1 MIELL
6 SPAGNFECVKSSI
19 QNGANAIY
27 FGASSFSARAYAGN
41 FDYEEL
47 KNTIIYC
54 KTRNVKT
61 FLALNTLLKDDEFE
75 TALDIIKNTYAFGI
89 DAIIVQDL
97 GLAKIIKKDFP
108 DLPLHASTQL
118 SVHNLN
124 GVLELEKLG
133 FKRVVLSRELSISE
147 IKYICDNSNVEIEC
161 FIHGALCISY
171 SGQCLF
177 SSMIGGRSGNR
188 GKCAQPC
195 RLPYSLFNKTTDN
208 KSDNG
213 YLMSPRD
220 LCGIDLIPNLINA
233 GVHCLKIEGRMK
245 SPEYDAIVTKIYR
258 KYIDLAYSNTQY
270 SVSPTDKKNLL
281 QAFNRGNFSTGHLN
295 SKENTNLI
303 FKEKPNNMGI
313 YLGKV
318 IKYVEHKGYITLKL
332 HEEIQIGDTISIQN
346 ESGTYTISEIM
357 DRNVNLKTTTIDQIV
372 TIGRIKGNI
381 KVGDN
386 IYKISSKSLLQNAKN
401 SYSKENIKIPLS
413 CSITIKENSPIYIE
427 ITTNNNIPLYEN
439 LYIKYTTDTIPVQ
452 AIKKPIN
459 KEDIIKQILKTND
472 TPFIFNNINIDLD
485 NNLFIPKL
493 SILNDLRRKS
503 IDLIYE
509 YIEKMSVR
517 TLTNSSDIS
526 KSTDVLLKKSN
537 DNNTTTKKISL
548 LLNNINTDFDYSD
561 LEYVDRIYIPIW
573 YFNNTDYTDI
583 LNSLNAHF
591 NIYIYLP
598 TIMKD
603 NFNTLFKNTIE
614 NALKTYQI
622 KGIVLSQIG
631 NIVLIKDIIKDLKD
645 SKLELISNYT
655 FNITNSYS
663 FSELINLGFNT
674 ITISP
679 ELDLENINNICNFN
693 TSSNNFTSYSELIV
707 YGKIPVM
714 NMNYCFL
721 GKSNKCYINCNKNCD
736 KNINSHINSNY
747 YLKDKL
753 NMNFDINIDTIQTIS
768 TVYNS
773 KILSIIPSS
782 VNSDFIRIDILNE
795 DIATINSIINN
806 VKNNKRLEGNDYT
819 NGNMYRT
826 I

>member
-6 SPAGNFECVKSSI
+6 SPAGNFECVKSSV

-27 FGASSFSARAYAGN
+27 FGANFFSARAYAGN

-47 KNTIIYC
+47 KKTIIYC

-61 FLALNTLLKDDEFE
+61 FLALNTLIKDNEFE
-75 TALDIIKNTYAFGI
+75 TALDIIKKTYTFGI
-89 DAIIVQDL
+89 DAVIIQDL
-97 GLAKIIKKDFP
+97 GLAKIIQKEFP

-124 GVLELEKLG
+124 GVLELEKIG

-195 RLPYSLFNKTTDN
+195 RLPYSLLEKNIQSKVDT
-208 KSDNG
+208 G

-220 LCGIDLIPNLINA
+220 LCGIDLIPDLINA

-258 KYIDLAYSNTQY
+258 KYIDLAYSNTKY
-270 SVSPTDKKNLL
+270 SVSTDDKKSLL

-313 YLGKV
+313 FLGNV
-318 IKYVEHKGYITLKL
+318 IKYNEYKGYITLKL
-332 HEEIQIGDTISIQN
+332 HEKIEIGDTISVQN
-346 ESGTYTISEIM
+346 ESGTYTISEII
-357 DRNVNLKTTTIDQIV
+357 DKNINLKVTSINQIV

-381 KVGDN
+381 KTGDK
-386 IYKISSKSLLQNAKN
+386 IYKISSKALIQNAKK
-401 SYSKENIKIPLS
+401 SYNTENIKIPLS
-413 CSITIKENSPIYIE
+413 CNISIKNNLPISIE
-427 ITTNNNIPLYEN
+427 ITSNNSIPIYKK
-439 LYIKYTTDTIPVQ
+439 LYIKYVTDTTPVT
-452 AIKKPIN
+452 AIKKPVT
-459 KEDIIKQILKTND
+459 KEDIIKQISKTND
-472 TPFIFNNINIDLD
+472 TPFVFDDINIDLD
-485 NNLFIPKL
+485 DNLFIPKI
-493 SILNDLRRKS
+493 SILNGLRRKS
-503 IDLIYE
+503 IELIYE
-509 YIEKMSVR
+509 YLEQMAIRTSTTLSISENIKM
-517 TLTNSSDIS
+517 LPIQ
-526 KSTDVLLKKSN
+526 STSPITGN
-537 DNNTTTKKISL
+537 RKISL
-548 LLNNINTDFDYSD
+548 LLNNIDINFDYSN
-561 LEYVDRIYIPIW
+561 LEYVDKLYIPIW
-573 YFNNTDYTDI
+573 YFNNKNYTNI
-583 LNSLNAHF
+583 LSTLNKNF
-591 NIYIYLP
+591 NLYIYLP

-603 NFNTLFKNTIE
+603 NFNNLFKKIINT
-614 NALKTYQI
+614 ALETYSI

-631 NIVLIKDIIKDLKD
+631 NLVLIEDIIKDLKY

-655 FNITNSYS
+655 FNVINSTSYLN
-663 FSELINLGFNT
+663 LINLGFTT

-679 ELDLENINNICNFN
+679 ELDLENINNICNYIK
-693 TSSNNFTSYSELIV
+693 SLNNSTSYSELIV
-707 YGKIPVM
+707 YGKIPIM

-721 GKSNKCYINCNKNCD
+721 GKSNKCYSNCDKHCNKNV
-736 KNINSHINSNY
+736 NSHINSSY

-768 TVYNS
+768 TLYNS
-773 KILSIIPSS
+773 KILSIIPST
-782 VNSDFIRIDILNE
+782 VNPDFIRIDILNE
-795 DIATINSIINN
+795 DIDTINSIIRNI
-806 VKNNKRLEGNDYT
+806 KNNKRLEGNDYT
-819 NGNMYRT
+819 NGNIYRN